1 MSRFL
6 VGIVVEHGRMI
17 EVIIEA
23 KDHGD
28 ARIRAEAIYGK
39 GKVAF
44 VNSA

>member
-28 ARIRAEAIYGK
+28 ARVRLRRSMER
-39 GKVAF
+39 VR
-44 VNSA
+44 SLS